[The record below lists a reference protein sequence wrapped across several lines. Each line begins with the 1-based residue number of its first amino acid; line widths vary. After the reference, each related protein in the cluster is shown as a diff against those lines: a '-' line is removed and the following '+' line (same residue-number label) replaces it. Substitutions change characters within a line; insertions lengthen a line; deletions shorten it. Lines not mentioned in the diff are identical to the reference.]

1 MINMS
6 VDDHQDDPYYN
17 PSPIAPPSNFRI
29 FRWAILC
36 LGAVFVL
43 LIVAVVMIALQRPL
57 GFWLV
62 GIAFVLA
69 VAGLFVYMQ
78 AIKAKQQLTF
88 WGRKAADC
96 EADLDGRARSADNR
110 SCRCYCGTRDY
121 GSGVLELLY

>member
-17 PSPIAPPSNFRI
+17 PSPIAPPSNFSI
-29 FRWAILC
+29 FRWVILC

-78 AIKAKQQLTF
+78 AIKAKQQLAMQQAGLSGT
-88 WGRKAADC
+88 AAM
-96 EADLDGRARSADNR
+96 
-110 SCRCYCGTRDY
+110 GTPNDVAY
-121 GSGVLELLY
+121 QQPPGDPSPQSL